1 MIRLPPVTRISI
13 GLVLLTVSILLG
25 GDLLGLIPK
34 RSKVVLD
41 ERMRLCESLAMQF
54 SVAAQKGDK
63 ATIESVLSGLVERN
77 EALLSAGVRQADGTL
92 MVKAGDHGRN
102 WKAAPQEN
110 SSPTHV
116 RVPIVKGGRLWG
128 TLETSFRPL
137 EGSGILGPW
146 GGNLFTLVVFFMLS
160 GFVVYRFFMKKT
172 LRQLDPSS
180 VIPPRVKKTLDQLVE
195 GIVLMDGKEHI
206 VLTNK
211 AFEEQMGLPASSML
225 GRKLSEMNWSV
236 PEGEEHLEDFSWQ
249 QALREKQN
257 RNNVRMF
264 LTTASDVRRTFMV
277 NVSPIL
283 DGGGKCRGV
292 LASFDDVT
300 LVEEQNEQ
308 LQKMLVELEKSRDE
322 VSKQNKKLEILASR
336 DPLTGCLNR
345 RAFFERIDEYVLE
358 AEQEGQELS
367 CIMVDIDHFKSIND
381 KYGHVTG
388 DKVLKEVADA
398 LRKPLGENDLL
409 CRYGGEEF
417 CIVLPQVGLSEAV
430 ETAERL
436 RGNVEFI
443 KHLGIPT
450 TASFGVAS
458 WESADDNM
466 SEVLQEADKALY
478 AAKNGGRN
486 QVISWEQMNAEA
498 DSTRSEAV
506 G

>member
-1 MIRLPPVTRISI
+1 
-13 GLVLLTVSILLG
+13 
-25 GDLLGLIPK
+25 
-34 RSKVVLD
+34 
-41 ERMRLCESLAMQF
+41 MQF
-54 SVAAQKGDK
+54 SMAAQKEDK
-63 ATIESVLSGLVERN
+63 ITIKKVLTGLVERN
-77 EALLSAGVRQADGTL
+77 EQLLSAAVRQANGIL

-102 WKAAPQEN
+102 WKAAPREN
-110 SSPTHV
+110 STPTHV

-137 EGSGILGPW
+137 NGSGFLGPW
-146 GGNLFTLVVFFMLS
+146 AGTLATLVVFFTLT

-195 GIVLMDGKEHI
+195 GIVLIDEKEQI

-211 AFEEQMGLPASSML
+211 AFEEQVGLPASSLL
-225 GRKLSEMNWSV
+225 GRKLSEMKWSM
-236 PEGEEHLEDFSWQ
+236 PEPAEHLEDFSWQ
-249 QALREKQN
+249 QALREKQS
-257 RNNVRMF
+257 RNNVRVF

-283 DGGGKCRGV
+283 DTGGKCRGV

-308 LQKMLVELEKSRDE
+308 LQKMLVEIEKSRDK
-322 VSKQNKKLEILASR
+322 VSRQNKKLEILASR

-345 RAFFERIDEYVLE
+345 RAFFEKIEKYVRE
-358 AEQEGQELS
+358 AENNGRELS

-381 KYGHVTG
+381 EHGHTTG
-388 DKVLKEVADA
+388 DNVLKEVAGA
-398 LRKPLGENDLL
+398 LGKPLGENDLL

-430 ETAERL
+430 KTAERL
-436 RGNVEFI
+436 RGDIEYIN
-443 KHLGIPT
+443 HAGIPT

-458 WESADDNM
+458 WGSANDKI
-466 SEVLQEADKALY
+466 SKVLQEADKALY

-486 QVISWEQMNAEA
+486 QVMSREQMNAEA
-498 DSTRSEAV
+498 DLKESEAAV
-506 G
+506 